1 MVYQCL
7 SFWFCGNPNC
17 TPIIWAWFIQS
28 LEMVTI
34 HHWKKPDRNILQPR
48 YSCWSCGFVW
58 KLKGQSLNP
67 QVYPFFLIHYIRLS
81 FWGIHHSSDKAI
93 WRLGHVDT
101 FFDHLLKALE
111 ELVWLVWI
119 SSGVRSPSR
128 HLFER
133 GKVIWMMAGK
143 LFCKQRLRLFFAEV
157 FEVFFLRRVL
167 EKLEDT
173 LW

>member
-7 SFWFCGNPNC
+7 SFWYCGNPNC
-17 TPIIWAWFIQS
+17 TPVIWAWFIQP

-34 HHWKKPDRNILQPR
+34 HHWKKPDRNILQPS

-67 QVYPFFLIHYIRLS
+67 RVYHFFSYTLRLS

-93 WRLGHVDT
+93 WRLGHEDT

-119 SSGVRSPSR
+119 SSGGPITIPAPFRAW
-128 HLFER
+128 EC
-133 GKVIWMMAGK
+133 IWMMAGK
-143 LFCKQRLRLFFAEV
+143 LFCKQRLRLFFAG
-157 FEVFFLRRVL
+157 FWSFLFKKSSG
-167 EKLEDT
+167 KLEDKPFG
-173 LW
+173 